1 MGSHSYAGARHG
13 RPSSPRHA
21 KPMPPSTLQRTAAAG
36 GVAAALMV
44 GESLSFA
51 GTAGAVT
58 PDTWAQLRACESS
71 GNYATNT
78 CNGFYGAYQFDART
92 WHGLGYS
99 GLASQAPPA
108 VQDQAAQRL
117 YQSRGWE
124 PWPACSA
131 KLGLV
136 DDRSADRST
145 ARPPLAPVV
154 VPSPTPTPAAT
165 PAAPVVAV
173 AANAAPLAAPV
184 VTAPVPAAAP
194 PAATPPAATPPAAT
208 PQGSVAESVTG
219 WHGQYFTV
227 ADVSHD
233 RADVKTW
240 QIKMVA
246 AGYPITID
254 GRYGPRSAAAT
265 TKFEAAHGLDVENP
279 GIVGPQVWAAL
290 TK

>member
-1 MGSHSYAGARHG
+1 
-13 RPSSPRHA
+13 
-21 KPMPPSTLQRTAAAG
+21 
-36 GVAAALMV
+36 MV

-58 PDTWAQLRACESS
+58 PDTWAKLRACESS

-78 CNGFYGAYQFDART
+78 GNGFYGAYQFDART

-99 GLASQAPPA
+99 GVASQASPA
-108 VQDQAAQRL
+108 DQDQAAERL
-117 YQSRGWE
+117 YQARGWE
-124 PWPACSA
+124 PWPSCSA

-136 DDRSADRST
+136 DDRTADRGT
-145 ARPPLAPVV
+145 QRPPLAPVV
-154 VPSPTPTPAAT
+154 VPSPSPSAAPSRTAATAPSPAAAPAV

-173 AANAAPLAAPV
+173 AAPVAPVAPPV
-184 VTAPVPAAAP
+184 VTAPAPVAAAP
-194 PAATPPAATPPAAT
+194 ASPVLNA
-208 PQGSVAESVTG
+208 VTG
-219 WHGQYFTV
+219 WHGQYLTV
-227 ADVSHD
+227 ADVSHL
-233 RADVKTW
+233 RADVQAW

-246 AGYPITID
+246 AGYPIAID

-265 TKFEAAHGLDVENP
+265 TKFETSHGLSVESP